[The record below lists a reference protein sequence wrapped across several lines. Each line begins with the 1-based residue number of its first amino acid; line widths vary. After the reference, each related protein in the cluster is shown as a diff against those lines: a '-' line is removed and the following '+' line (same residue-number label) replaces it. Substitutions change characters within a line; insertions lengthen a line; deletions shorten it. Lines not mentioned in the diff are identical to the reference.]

1 MHPRLSFL
9 LLCVSTVT
17 HIAAAYRPYRP
28 HDSSDLAQPHR
39 VPRSFKSDNKREI
52 PSPQTSS
59 HVNAS
64 IRAVSESTVSSSHP
78 TQIPPC
84 ASDCSPVA
92 VFADAPP
99 SARQA
104 MDAPGSLEVAVDT
117 LKSQPVPRYANTTIT
132 PPVPSLAVRQIHNA
146 DYGSSNAPS
155 SSSDSNSTEQAQP
168 SSSASHPSATGSADS
183 SKKREETTEHVRT
196 GPPAARAA
204 AIRRLEISDLA
215 PGFDK
220 NNTNTTSGTNFIETT
235 SSRRFP
241 RASALRRM
249 GIFDTPSRTENG
261 TTSSSSNSTSTKSE
275 DFFPNR
281 VSKVAAMKRINI
293 LGFMFGFKNRTS
305 SSTSTK
311 PEDSFPTK
319 DNSTSAGTNH
329 ASDNTTSSNNDF
341 ANSSPNQPE
350 RRLAFVFVDEDGSR
364 FTKVERCNRKN

>member
-9 LLCVSTVT
+9 LFCVLTVT

-28 HDSSDLAQPHR
+28 HDSPDLAQPHR
-39 VPRSFKSDNKREI
+39 VPRSFKSDNKREVS
-52 PSPQTSS
+52 PPQTPS

-92 VFADAPP
+92 LSADASP

-104 MDAPGSLEVAVDT
+104 MDAPGSLEVAMDT

-168 SSSASHPSATGSADS
+168 SSSASHPSATDNANSN
-183 SKKREETTEHVRT
+183 KRREEMTERVRT

-215 PGFDK
+215 PGFNK
-220 NNTNTTSGTNFIETT
+220 NNTNTTSGTNFLETN

-249 GIFDTPSRTENG
+249 GIFDMSSRTENG
-261 TTSSSSNSTSTKSE
+261 TTTSSSNPTSTKSE
-275 DFFPNR
+275 DFSPKR
-281 VSKVAAMKRINI
+281 VSEFSVMKRINV
-293 LGFMFGFKNRTS
+293 LGFMFGSKNGTS

-311 PEDSFPTK
+311 PEDSSPTRN
-319 DNSTSAGTNH
+319 NSASAGTND
-329 ASDNTTSSNNDF
+329 ANDNTTSSGNDF

-350 RRLAFVFVDEDGSR
+350 RRLPFR
-364 FTKVERCNRKN
+364 FRR

>member
-9 LLCVSTVT
+9 LLCVLTVT

-39 VPRSFKSDNKREI
+39 VPRSFKTDNKREVS
-52 PSPQTSS
+52 PPQTPS

-92 VFADAPP
+92 LSADASP

-104 MDAPGSLEVAVDT
+104 IDEPGSSEVAMDT

-132 PPVPSLAVRQIHNA
+132 PPVPSLAARQIHNA

-155 SSSDSNSTEQAQP
+155 SSSDSNSTEQAHP
-168 SSSASHPSATGSADS
+168 SSSASHPSATDSADS
-183 SKKREETTEHVRT
+183 NNRREEITEHVRT

-204 AIRRLEISDLA
+204 AMRRLEISDLT
-215 PGFDK
+215 PVYNK
-220 NNTNTTSGTNFIETT
+220 NSTTTIPSVNPTETNF
-235 SSRRFP
+235 SRRFP
-241 RASALRRM
+241 RASALRRTYL
-249 GIFDTPSRTENG
+249 FDMLPG
-261 TTSSSSNSTSTKSE
+261 TDNDTSSSNSTGSKSDNSSE
-275 DFFPNR
+275 RR
-281 VSKVAAMKRINI
+281 VPRAAAMRRINVPG
-293 LGFMFGFKNRTS
+293 LPEVKN
-305 SSTSTK
+305 STTPPSTMK
-311 PEDSFPTK
+311 SDDSAPR
-319 DNSTSAGTNH
+319 DNSTSVGTNGSNGNSTK
-329 ASDNTTSSNNDF
+329 SDNDF

-350 RRLAFVFVDEDGSR
+350 RRLAFR
-364 FTKVERCNRKN
+364 FRRGRQG